1 MKKAWSEKDVLK
13 LHFSKPLLLMEAD
26 EKVREDAGKVA
37 VLRGPIVYCLEEVD
51 NGKDLHLLE
60 VNPDGKYEIKDSE
73 ICGNPVKVVE
83 MDGFRV
89 VDTAKRME
97 SCIMCIRKRR
107 RKLLN

>member
-1 MKKAWSEKDVLK
+1 MSEKDGYLYVKKAWSEKDVLK
-13 LHFSKPLLLMEAD
+13 LHFSMPLLLMEAD

-60 VNPDGKYEIKDSE
+60 VNPDGKYEIKE
-73 ICGNPVKVVE
+73 N
-83 MDGFRV
+83 
-89 VDTAKRME
+89 
-97 SCIMCIRKRR
+97 CIMYIRERR

>member
-1 MKKAWSEKDVLK
+1 MWKKDVLK
-13 LHFSKPLLLMEAD
+13 LHFSMPLLLMEAD
-26 EKVREDAGKVA
+26 EKVREDAGKVS

-60 VNPDGKYEIKDSE
+60 VNPDSE

-83 MDGFRV
+83 MDGFCV
-89 VDTAKRME
+89 VIQRKGWRTV
-97 SCIMCIRKRR
+97 SCIRERR